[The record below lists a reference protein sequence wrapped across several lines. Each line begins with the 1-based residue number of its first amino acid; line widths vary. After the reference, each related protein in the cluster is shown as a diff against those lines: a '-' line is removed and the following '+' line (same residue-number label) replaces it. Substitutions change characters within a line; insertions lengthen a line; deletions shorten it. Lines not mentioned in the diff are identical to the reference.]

1 MPMVTKQHYKGGQW
15 RSIRDFQSDLLK
27 NVMNRR
33 DFTCSHVPELNW
45 HVLFFKKFC
54 RHPISSVPFVGNS
67 YKVNVSHVLH
77 SMLYTAKHIIPDWY
91 AQGGGSPWAPP
102 PPFPRGV
109 LRQIDYIQELLSLL
123 FLLARTAGGSKHNS
137 MNCHKNMQISPE
149 RNAFS
154 GCTAAAAKF
163 PYSFPYRSFTFQ
175 RNPRAGLDHDKE
187 CVTYYPSVG
196 CTLKKSMLR
205 VTPPPNLYS
214 KCLLLKHVQH
224 ERMAA
229 FDARSLKT

>member
-1 MPMVTKQHYKGGQW
+1 MFLSLIGTYY
-15 RSIRDFQSDLLK
+15 SLK
-27 NVMNRR
+27 N
-33 DFTCSHVPELNW
+33 FAGIPYPQFL
-45 HVLFFKKFC
+45 
-54 RHPISSVPFVGNS
+54 SSVIVIKSMSPMCFTVCCTLRSTS
-67 YKVNVSHVLH
+67 YPTDTLKEVEAHGL
-77 SMLYTAKHIIPDWY
+77 
-91 AQGGGSPWAPP
+91 PP